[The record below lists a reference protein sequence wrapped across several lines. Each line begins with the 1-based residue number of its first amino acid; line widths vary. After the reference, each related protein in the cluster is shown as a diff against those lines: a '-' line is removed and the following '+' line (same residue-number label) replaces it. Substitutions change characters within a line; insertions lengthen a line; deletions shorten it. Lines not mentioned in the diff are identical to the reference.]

1 MPGMLPDDL
10 SVPFQ
15 GPTLGWGHMIGALAL
30 PGRRRVAA
38 DLLLRAELEDLL
50 TNLCW
55 ALDERRRDLLL
66 DLLAERFIWRG
77 SIDGSHELGPVEG
90 RDAFIEW
97 QHRIW
102 DADAGEQPRHLLLN
116 TIHGGDPAY
125 APTTSS
131 YVLLVTNRA
140 EAHRSIASGF
150 VTASYRWE
158 DGGWRIASVFTGWD
172 LPPWRRK
179 LTEMTSRER
188 RLRLV
193 REKGIDD

>member
-1 MPGMLPDDL
+1 MLPDDL
-10 SVPFQ
+10 SFPHR

-30 PGRRRVAA
+30 PGRHRAA
-38 DLLLRAELEDLL
+38 TDLLVRTELENLL

-55 ALDERRRDLLL
+55 ALDERRSDLLL
-66 DLLAERFIWRG
+66 DVLGAGFVWQG

-90 RDAFIEW
+90 RDAFLAW
-97 QHRIW
+97 QRRLW
-102 DADAGEQPRHLLLN
+102 DADASEQPRHLLLN
-116 TIHGGDPAY
+116 TVHGAHPAQ

-131 YVLLVTNRA
+131 YVLLVTNLGD
-140 EAHRSIASGF
+140 AHRSIASGF
-150 VTASYRWE
+150 VTASYAWE
-158 DGGWRIASVFTGWD
+158 DDGWRIATLFTGWD
-172 LPPWRRK
+172 LSPWRRK